1 MPLVLSSIFIY
12 ADRLVHA
19 TLRHARGAA
28 QRVVQLA
35 PPLPGRRLPV
45 RVEAATGVGEQTE
58 HFLSV
63 FDTSSF
69 VI

>member
-1 MPLVLSSIFIY
+1 MPLVLRVLFIY

-19 TLRHARGAA
+19 TLWQAHGAA

-58 HFLSV
+58 NFPPISLPLLGRV
-63 FDTSSF
+63 
-69 VI
+69 